1 MKKLL
6 AILLVAVCMFSVF
19 AQGAAEEKTVKD
31 DKVID
36 NLTLVYAPTYE
47 LETLTKMLEPL
58 KESLPRALAKYGY
71 TLNSFDVT
79 VGTSMEIIAEG
90 LAAGTIDLGVVGAT
104 TYVLYEDEIN
114 ALAQVSRIGYE
125 KDTRDIADWNTGNV
139 HKDENFMSPGSRS
152 VLWVNI
158 LTEKGRELLSK
169 AESGNLTWDDLQNAK
184 WSLGKTTSATS
195 FILPS
200 LWLDEMY
207 GTGVGESKKS
217 VEMLK
222 NASVGN
228 GGSAIIEALLL
239 GQCDIAANYQDK
251 VYGEQATFDA
261 FEKLYP
267 ELAAEGKEPQDILK
281 AIALTERSVN
291 EVWVAGTGEKMTE
304 GFCDALAKALMDLAN
319 SDDPADNLPFR
330 NLNQSG
336 LVVPLP
342 EYFEGARQQVAAAS
356 N

>member
-19 AQGAAEEKTVKD
+19 AQGAAEEKTAKD

-267 ELAAEGKEPQDILK
+267 ELAAEGKEPQDILLV
-281 AIALTERSVN
+281 ILTMKRFGSMSESFQKGV
-291 EVWVAGTGEKMTE
+291 
-304 GFCDALAKALMDLAN
+304 LSL
-319 SDDPADNLPFR
+319 
-330 NLNQSG
+330 
-336 LVVPLP
+336 
-342 EYFEGARQQVAAAS
+342 
-356 N
+356 

>member
-19 AQGAAEEKTVKD
+19 AQGAAEEKTAKD

-184 WSLGKTTSATS
+184 WSCKTEWFEISRKCVRANERNGDMNTS
-195 FILPS
+195 I
-200 LWLDEMY
+200 M
-207 GTGVGESKKS
+207 
-217 VEMLK
+217 
-222 NASVGN
+222 
-228 GGSAIIEALLL
+228 
-239 GQCDIAANYQDK
+239 
-251 VYGEQATFDA
+251 
-261 FEKLYP
+261 
-267 ELAAEGKEPQDILK
+267 
-281 AIALTERSVN
+281 
-291 EVWVAGTGEKMTE
+291 
-304 GFCDALAKALMDLAN
+304 
-319 SDDPADNLPFR
+319 
-330 NLNQSG
+330 
-336 LVVPLP
+336 
-342 EYFEGARQQVAAAS
+342 
-356 N
+356 